1 MCSINR
7 QYEREKPAE
16 KTKDKEEEVLQ
27 QWFNLCLSVNQLCYG
42 AGLLASLSSSE
53 KS

>member
-1 MCSINR
+1 MK
-7 QYEREKPAE
+7 ERSPHE